1 MLPNVKAYN
10 IHMKT
15 KKEKPVKPERMR
27 KKSFKKRFDEAI
39 ERDLKSRYTEMDGE
53 FLEKLKSIIDEN
65 IKN

>member
-1 MLPNVKAYN
+1 
-10 IHMKT
+10 MKT